1 MQGVAVLRG
10 LRVLR
15 VAYNGLTSL
24 EGLGRFTALETLD
37 AGYNSIRELGTSLHS
52 CVGLKELILGGW
64 VLLKQS
70 WEVNTSWHAWRALA
84 GPVLVYHIGTVLQG
98 SRCDCTAIYMP
109 DFCHRVWPSDSGS
122 ESLGCD
128 RS

>member
-70 WEVNTSWHAWRALA
+70 
-84 GPVLVYHIGTVLQG
+84 
-98 SRCDCTAIYMP
+98 SRMTHP
-109 DFCHRVWPSDSGS
+109 GR
-122 ESLGCD
+122 GCL
-128 RS
+128 RTNGEGAAK